1 MGWMWLWWLLPL
13 LIVAALVYVASGRGS
28 GSGRTRARDILDERL
43 AKGEIDEATYRKLR
57 DELENGA

>member
-13 LIVAALVYVASGRGS
+13 LIVAALVYVASGR